1 MRQQVDLTAII
12 TMHSEG
18 VLAHK
23 TMRSVFEALEKVK
36 EAGYSFEIIL
46 HLDNPTGETEKYV
59 ERYKGDPRIR
69 IFKNAFGDTG
79 PSRNFAAKKAN
90 GKYVSFLD
98 GDDLAST
105 NWYLEAIKILEGT
118 DEEIIVH
125 PEAILTFGIDQV
137 NVLTLQKGSYDLEKD
152 TLILLGENRWCAVL
166 VARKETLVEHPYMLL
181 GDGYGHE
188 DYIFNIE
195 TTSAG
200 VSHKI
205 AKETTLFYRRSDSS
219 RLSLSNNSN
228 ATIPYMELFDFQ
240 KVKKNE
246 SVVEVEV
253 KKSLKNRGYKLYKKI
268 RGNDFLNAFITPI
281 AKMTLRALEYT
292 SPRKAKKKMPKF
304 VYDAWMGMN
313 HIDSQLY
320 PYEYLVK
327 NVSYYSAEDQAMVG
341 EGYCK
346 IAQRVTKKPDYI
358 FIVPW
363 IVRGGA
369 DKVLFNYI
377 KAMKENRPDWN
388 FMVISTLEAN
398 NRWAKNLPEDVD
410 YIDFGKYAAGLPP
423 EAKDKLFTLM
433 IVQTQCKNLHLINS
447 EYGYEWARKHKELLG
462 AEYNLSVS
470 LFAYEYILGSNMKA
484 VYSYDDPALFEIY
497 DVVKN
502 VFTDNEAIVKY
513 TMEHNGFNESKF
525 KVQYQPIDDELI
537 PVKQDLHEKKK
548 INLLWASRVVPV
560 KLPEVVAEIGRK
572 LGAGV
577 TLHIYG
583 EIGDGVDKN
592 IFDEISNVEYHG
604 VYDGFK
610 ALPCEEMD
618 IFLYTA
624 LSDGVPN
631 VILEAAAAGLPIIA
645 SDDGGVGEFVKN
657 KKTGILIKDKT
668 NADEYVEAIKWAAK
682 NMDEMRKYAES
693 AQRLLEKQHSWKTF
707 VEKVKEDFEI

>member
-1 MRQQVDLTAII
+1 M
-12 TMHSEG
+12 
-18 VLAHK
+18 
-23 TMRSVFEALEKVK
+23 
-36 EAGYSFEIIL
+36 
-46 HLDNPTGETEKYV
+46 
-59 ERYKGDPRIR
+59 
-69 IFKNAFGDTG
+69 
-79 PSRNFAAKKAN
+79 
-90 GKYVSFLD
+90 
-98 GDDLAST
+98 
-105 NWYLEAIKILEGT
+105 
-118 DEEIIVH
+118 
-125 PEAILTFGIDQV
+125 
-137 NVLTLQKGSYDLEKD
+137 
-152 TLILLGENRWCAVL
+152 
-166 VARKETLVEHPYMLL
+166 
-181 GDGYGHE
+181 
-188 DYIFNIE
+188 
-195 TTSAG
+195 
-200 VSHKI
+200 
-205 AKETTLFYRRSDSS
+205 
-219 RLSLSNNSN
+219 SNNSN
-228 ATIPYMELFDFQ
+228 ATIPYTELFDFQ

-246 SVVEVEV
+246 SVIEVEV
-253 KKSLKNRGYKLYKKI
+253 KKSLKNHGYKLYKKI
-268 RGNDFLNAFITPI
+268 RGNDFLNAFITPV

-292 SPRKAKKKMPKF
+292 SPRKAKRKMPKF
-304 VYDAWMGMN
+304 VYEAWMAMN

-320 PYEYLVK
+320 PYEHLVK
-327 NVSYYSAEDQAMVG
+327 NVSYYSAEDQVVVG
-341 EGYCK
+341 ECYCK

-363 IVRGGA
+363 VVRGGA

-377 KAMKENRPDWN
+377 KAMKEIRPEWN

-410 YIDFGKYAAGLPP
+410 YVDFGKYAAGLPP

-592 IFDEISNVEYHG
+592 IFDEIPNIKYHG
-604 VYDGFK
+604 AYDGFK
-610 ALPCEEMD
+610 ALPCEKMD
-618 IFLYTA
+618 VFLYTS

-645 SDDGGVGEFVKN
+645 SDDGGVGEFIKN
-657 KKTGILIKDKT
+657 KKTGILIKNKT
-668 NADEYVEAIKWAAK
+668 NADEYMKAIKWSAK
-682 NMDEMRKYAES
+682 NMGEMRKYAES
-693 AQRLLEKQHSWKTF
+693 AQRLLKKQHSWKTF